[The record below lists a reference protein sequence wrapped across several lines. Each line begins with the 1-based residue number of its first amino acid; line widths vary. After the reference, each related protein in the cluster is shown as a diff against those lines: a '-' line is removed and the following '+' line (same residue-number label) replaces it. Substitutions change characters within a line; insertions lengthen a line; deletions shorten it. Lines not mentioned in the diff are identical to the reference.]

1 MSGIGQYV
9 LSVVA
14 VSILCGLVQ
23 LLIGKDGACAGVVKM
38 ITGIVLTVAVIGP
51 ILKTDFTELQ
61 DYMDSI
67 KSIRDTAV
75 WEGEIQAENEVRDII
90 IEKTRTYIMDRAAAL
105 GALVQAEVSLN
116 MADPPVPDA
125 VTISGKIS
133 PYVKQQLA
141 EILQTELGIPKERQ
155 TWI

>member
-14 VSILCGLVQ
+14 VSVLCGLVQ
-23 LLIGKDGACAGVVKM
+23 LLIGKDGGCAGVVKM
-38 ITGIVLTVAVIGP
+38 VTGVVMTVAVIGP

-61 DYMDSI
+61 DYFESMQTM
-67 KSIRDTAV
+67 RDTTV
-75 WEGEIQAENEVRDII
+75 WEGETQADNTMRDII

-105 GALVQAEVSLN
+105 GASVQAEVSVN
-116 MADPPVPDA
+116 AENPPVPDA
-125 VTISGKIS
+125 VTITGEIS
-133 PYVKQQLA
+133 PYVKQQLI

-155 TWI
+155 TWM